1 MRLKG
6 FRPPARG
13 SLAALHSVPGGA
25 VKLPRALWRC
35 ARLLG
40 HVLHGLW
47 VVTLRFPRMPQEQ
60 QYIRVQAWSQQLL
73 ACAGI
78 SLRVQGTPPVRGPVM
93 LVANHISWLDI
104 PVMHAARHC
113 CFISKSDVQGWPL
126 IGTLATAG
134 GTLYIERT
142 SRRDAM
148 RMVRTMQ
155 EALQR
160 NEVLGVFPEGTTGD
174 GRAMLPFHANLLQA
188 AVAAQ
193 APVQPVGLRFAD
205 KATGA
210 TSFAPSYIG
219 DETLVGSI
227 WRTLSAPPIEAVV
240 HYGPPELAGERD
252 RRTWT
257 QHLHGTVNNLRR
269 G

>member
-1 MRLKG
+1 M
-6 FRPPARG
+6 
-13 SLAALHSVPGGA
+13 
-25 VKLPRALWRC
+25 KLPRALWRC

-47 VVTLRFPRMPQEQ
+47 VVTLRFPRMSQEQ

-160 NEVLGVFPEGTTGD
+160 NEVLAVFPEGTTGD

-188 AVAAQ
+188 AVAAD
-193 APVQPVGLRFAD
+193 APVVPVGLRFVD
-205 KATGA
+205 KASGA

-219 DETLVGSI
+219 DETLLGSI
-227 WRTLSAPPIEAVV
+227 WRTLSAPAIEAVV
-240 HYGPPELAGERD
+240 HYGTPELAGGRD
-252 RRTWT
+252 RRAWT
-257 QHLHGTVNNLRR
+257 QHLHEIVDTLRR
-269 G
+269 S

>member
-1 MRLKG
+1 MVK
-6 FRPPARG
+6 
-13 SLAALHSVPGGA
+13 AA
-25 VKLPRALWRC
+25 RALWRMV
-35 ARLLG
+35 RLLG

-47 VVTLRFPRMPQEQ
+47 VVSVRFPRLAPEQ
-60 QYIRVQAWSQQLL
+60 QYLRVQVWSQQLL

-78 SLRVQGTPPVRGPVM
+78 SLRVQGRPPVAGPVM
-93 LVANHISWLDI
+93 LVANHLSWLDI

-126 IGTLATAG
+126 IGTLATAA

-155 EALQR
+155 EALER
-160 NEVLGVFPEGTTGD
+160 NEVLAVFPEGTTGD

-188 AVAAQ
+188 AVAAD
-193 APVQPVGLRFAD
+193 APVQPVGLRFVD

-219 DETLVGSI
+219 DETLLGSM
-227 WRTLSAPPIEAVV
+227 WRTLSAPAIEAVV
-240 HYGPPELAGERD
+240 TYGEPETPRGRD
-252 RRTWT
+252 RREWAA
-257 QHLHGTVNNLRR
+257 HLRSVVDGLRQQ